1 MIIKHITNFA
11 IAMALSQT
19 LSAETNYFEAGKE
32 TLADLIEIESTESAG
47 LATKASEYASEKL
60 RSAGFGEDDLQIA
73 GPTATTLGLAATLR
87 GAGSGPPVIV
97 MAHLDVVPA
106 VTESW
111 DTNPYQMVEKDGFLY
126 GRGTSD
132 NKGGAA
138 ALITTFIRLKTEGFV
153 PDNDIIMLLT
163 GDEETEMDSIEY
175 FKDNLEQVKRAA
187 FAFNTDAGYVSGT
200 MDAPR
205 SFQVQTAEKVYLT
218 LKLEATNPGGHSSVP
233 RRENAIY
240 DLMRALE
247 RLEKHQFPISLNQ
260 TSRRNLE
267 FTASEYPENLSQTIN
282 KILAGTSDAGN
293 VDLIDQDPGLN
304 AQLRTTCVATQLFG
318 GHAENALPVNV
329 SATVNCRVLPHEDPD
344 QILATIEN
352 IAGDKVA
359 VSVTYP
365 AIKSPPSILT
375 NRVEKLIKTAV
386 DTTFQDIPVVP
397 IMATGATDAIYL
409 RSAGIPVYGTSGI
422 MEDPEGDKRAHGL
435 NERVGID
442 AFTASLEFWY
452 QLMKQL

>member
-1 MIIKHITNFA
+1 MIKKR
-11 IAMALSQT
+11 T
-19 LSAETNYFEAGKE
+19 LILTYLVLFTFPVLAENNYFEVGKA
-32 TLADLIEIESTESAG
+32 TLADLIQIKSTESAG
-47 LATKASEYASEKL
+47 LATRASEYASEKL
-60 RSAGFGEDDLQIA
+60 RSAGFDEDDLKIV
-73 GPTATTLGLAATLR
+73 GPTSTTQGLVAILQGR
-87 GAGSGPPVIV
+87 ESDRPVIV
-97 MAHLDVVPA
+97 MAHLDVVPS

-138 ALITTFIRLKTEGFV
+138 ALITTFIRLKTEGFI

-163 GDEETEMDSIEY
+163 GDEETQMDGIAY
-175 FKDNLEQVKRAA
+175 FKDNLEQVKRAV

-205 SFQVQTAEKVYLT
+205 SFQVQTAEKIYMT
-218 LKLEATNPGGHSSVP
+218 LKLEARNAGGHSSVP
-233 RRENAIY
+233 RSENAIY
-240 DLMRALE
+240 DLMHALE
-247 RLEKHQFPISLNQ
+247 RLERHQFPVSLNQ
-260 TSRRNLE
+260 TSRKNLE
-267 FTASEYPENLSQTIN
+267 FTASEYPETLSEIIN
-282 KILAGTSDAGN
+282 KILAGTSDVGN
-293 VDLIDQDPGLN
+293 VDLIDQDPELN

-318 GHAENALPVNV
+318 GHAENALPVHV

-344 QILATIEN
+344 EILATIQK
-352 IAGDKVA
+352 IAGDKVV

-365 AIKSPPSILT
+365 AIKSPPSMLT
-375 NRVEKLIKTAV
+375 NQVEKLIKTAA
-386 DTTFQDIPVVP
+386 DTTFQNIPVVP

-422 MEDPEGDKRAHGL
+422 MEDPAGGRAHGL
-435 NERVGID
+435 NERVEVN
-442 AFTASLEFWY
+442 AFAASLEFWY

>member
-60 RSAGFGEDDLQIA
+60 RSVGFAEDDLQIA

-138 ALITTFIRLKTEGFV
+138 ALITTFVRLKTEGFV

-200 MDAPR
+200 MDTPR
-205 SFQVQTAEKVYLT
+205 SFQVQTAEKIYLT

-233 RRENAIY
+233 RKENAIY
-240 DLMRALE
+240 DLMHALA
-247 RLEKHQFPISLNQ
+247 RLEKHEFPISLNE
-260 TSRRNLE
+260 TSRKNLE
-267 FTASEYPENLSQTIN
+267 FTANEYSETLMETIN
-282 KILAGTSDAGN
+282 LLLSGNSDLGN
-293 VDLIDQDPGLN
+293 IDLIEQDPELN
-304 AQLRTTCVATQLFG
+304 AQLRTTCVATQLSG

-344 QILATIEN
+344 EILATIEK
-352 IAGDKVA
+352 IAGDKVT
-359 VSVTYP
+359 VSVSYP
-365 AIKSPPSILT
+365 AIKSPPSMLT
-375 NRVEKLIKTAV
+375 KQVENLIQTAV
-386 DTTFQDIPVVP
+386 DKTFQNIPVVP
-397 IMATGATDAIYL
+397 MMETGATDAIYL

-422 MEDPEGDKRAHGL
+422 MEDPTGGRAHGL
-435 NERVGID
+435 NERVGVD
-442 AFTASLEFWY
+442 AFAASLEFWY

>member
-1 MIIKHITNFA
+1 MKLKHITNLA

-19 LSAETNYFEAGKE
+19 LSAQTDYLEIGKE
-32 TLADLIEIESTESAG
+32 TLADLIAIESTESAG
-47 LATKASEYASEKL
+47 LATQASEYASEKL
-60 RSAGFGEDDLQIA
+60 RSAGFDQDDLQIA

-132 NKGGAA
+132 NKGGAV

-163 GDEETEMDSIEY
+163 GDEETEMNSIEY

-218 LKLEATNPGGHSSVP
+218 LKLEARNPGGHSSVP

-240 DLMRALE
+240 DLMHALE
-247 RLEKHQFPISLNQ
+247 RLERHQFPISLNQ
-260 TSRRNLE
+260 TSRKNLA
-267 FTASEYPENLSQTIN
+267 FTASEYPEKLSQIIN
-282 KILAGTSDAGN
+282 KILAGTSDVGN

-318 GHAENALPVNV
+318 GHAENALPVHV

-344 QILATIEN
+344 EILATIQK
-352 IAGDKVA
+352 IAGDKVT

-365 AIKSPPSILT
+365 AIKSPPSMLT
-375 NRVEKLIKTAV
+375 NQVVKLIKTAV
-386 DTTFQDIPVVP
+386 DTTFQNIPVVP
-397 IMATGATDAIYL
+397 MMETGATDAIYL

-422 MEDPEGDKRAHGL
+422 MEDPAGGRAHGL
-435 NERVGID
+435 NERVEVD
-442 AFTASLEFWY
+442 AFAASLEFWY

>member
-1 MIIKHITNFA
+1 MIKKR
-11 IAMALSQT
+11 T
-19 LSAETNYFEAGKE
+19 LILTYLVLFTFPVLAENNYFEVGKE
-32 TLADLIEIESTESAG
+32 TLADLIQIKSTESVG
-47 LATKASEYASEKL
+47 LATRASEYASEQL
-60 RSAGFGEDDLQIA
+60 RSAGFDQDDLKIV
-73 GPTATTLGLAATLR
+73 GPTSTTQGLVATLKGIESDR
-87 GAGSGPPVIV
+87 PVIV

-111 DTNPYQMVEKDGFLY
+111 DTNPYRMVEKDGFFY

-163 GDEETEMDSIEY
+163 GDEETQMDGIAY
-175 FKDNLEQVKRAA
+175 FKNNLEQVKRAA

-200 MDAPR
+200 MDTPK
-205 SFQVQTAEKVYLT
+205 SFQVQTAEKIYMT
-218 LKLEATNPGGHSSVP
+218 LKLEARNTGGHSSVP

-240 DLMRALE
+240 DLMHALE
-247 RLEKHQFPISLNQ
+247 RLERHQFPISLNQ
-260 TSRRNLE
+260 TSRKNLE
-267 FTASEYPENLSQTIN
+267 FTASEYPETLSEIIN
-282 KILAGTSDAGN
+282 KILADASDVGDI
-293 VDLIDQDPGLN
+293 DLIDQDPELN

-344 QILATIEN
+344 KILATIQR
-352 IAGDKVA
+352 ISGTKVA

-365 AIKSPPSILT
+365 AIKSPPSMLT
-375 NRVEKLIKTAV
+375 KQVEKLIKTAV
-386 DTTFQDIPVVP
+386 DKTFQNIPVVP
-397 IMATGATDAIYL
+397 MMETGATDAIYL
-409 RSAGIPVYGTSGI
+409 RSAGIPVYGTSSI
-422 MEDPEGDKRAHGL
+422 MEDPTGGRAHGL
-435 NERVGID
+435 NERVEVD
-442 AFTASLEFWY
+442 AFAASLEFWY

>member
-1 MIIKHITNFA
+1 MIIKHITNLA

-19 LSAETNYFEAGKE
+19 LSAEINYFEAGKE
-32 TLADLIEIESTESAG
+32 TLADLIEIESTESEG

-60 RSAGFGEDDLQIA
+60 RSAGFSEDDLQIA

-111 DTNPYQMVEKDGFLY
+111 DTNPYRMVEKDGFLY

-138 ALITTFIRLKTEGFV
+138 ALITTFIRLKTEGVV

-200 MDAPR
+200 MDVPR

-240 DLMRALE
+240 DLMHALE
-247 RLEKHQFPISLNQ
+247 RLERHKFPISLNE
-260 TSRRNLE
+260 TSRKNLE
-267 FTASEYPENLSQTIN
+267 FTANEYPETLMETIN
-282 KILAGTSDAGN
+282 LLLSGNSDLGN
-293 VDLIDQDPGLN
+293 IDLIEQDPELN
-304 AQLRTTCVATQLFG
+304 AQLRTTCVATQLSG

-344 QILATIEN
+344 EILATIEK
-352 IAGDKVA
+352 IAGDKVT
-359 VSVTYP
+359 VSVSYP
-365 AIKSPPSILT
+365 AIKSPPSMLT
-375 NRVEKLIKTAV
+375 KQVENLIQTAV
-386 DTTFQDIPVVP
+386 DKTFQNIPVVP
-397 IMATGATDAIYL
+397 MMETGATDAIYL
-409 RSAGIPVYGTSGI
+409 RSVGIPVYGTSGI
-422 MEDPEGDKRAHGL
+422 MEDPTGWRSHGL
-435 NERVGID
+435 NERVEVD
-442 AFTASLEFWY
+442 AFAASLEFWY
-452 QLMKQL
+452 ELMKQL

>member
-1 MIIKHITNFA
+1 MIIKYITNLA
-11 IAMALSQT
+11 IAMVLSQT
-19 LSAETNYFEAGKE
+19 LSAETNYFETGKE

-60 RSAGFGEDDLQIA
+60 RSVGFAEDDLQIA

-138 ALITTFIRLKTEGFV
+138 ALITTFVRLKTEGFV

-200 MDAPR
+200 MDTPR
-205 SFQVQTAEKVYLT
+205 SFQVQTAEKIYLT

-233 RRENAIY
+233 RKENAIY
-240 DLMRALE
+240 DLMHALA
-247 RLEKHQFPISLNQ
+247 RLEKHEFPISLNE
-260 TSRRNLE
+260 TSRKNLE
-267 FTASEYPENLSQTIN
+267 FTANEYSETLMETIN
-282 KILAGTSDAGN
+282 LLLSGNSDLGN
-293 VDLIDQDPGLN
+293 IDLIEQDPELN
-304 AQLRTTCVATQLFG
+304 AQLRTTCVATQLSG

-344 QILATIEN
+344 EILATIEK
-352 IAGDKVA
+352 IAGDKVT
-359 VSVTYP
+359 VSVSYP
-365 AIKSPPSILT
+365 AIKSPPSMLT
-375 NRVEKLIKTAV
+375 KQVENLIQTAV
-386 DTTFQDIPVVP
+386 DKTFQNIPVVP
-397 IMATGATDAIYL
+397 MMETGATDAIYL

-422 MEDPEGDKRAHGL
+422 MEDPTGGRAHGL
-435 NERVGID
+435 NERVEVD
-442 AFTASLEFWY
+442 AFAASLEFWY

>member
-1 MIIKHITNFA
+1 MIIKHITNLA

-60 RSAGFGEDDLQIA
+60 RSAGFSEGDLQIA

-138 ALITTFIRLKTEGFV
+138 ALITAFIRLKTEGFV

-200 MDAPR
+200 MDTPK

-247 RLEKHQFPISLNQ
+247 RLERHQFPISLNQ
-260 TSRRNLE
+260 TSRKNLE
-267 FTASEYPENLSQTIN
+267 FTASEYPEKLSETIN
-282 KILAGTSDAGN
+282 QILAGTSDVGN

-329 SATVNCRVLPHEDPD
+329 SATEDPD
-344 QILATIEN
+344 EILATIEN
-352 IAGDKVA
+352 IAGDKVT
-359 VSVTYP
+359 VTVTYP
-365 AIKSPPSILT
+365 AIKSPPSMLT
-375 NRVEKLIKTAV
+375 NQVEKLIKTAA
-386 DTTFQDIPVVP
+386 DTTFENIPVVP

>member
-60 RSAGFGEDDLQIA
+60 RSVGFSEGDLQIA
-73 GPTATTLGLAATLR
+73 GPTATTLGLAATLQ

-138 ALITTFIRLKTEGFV
+138 ALITTFVRLKTEGFV

-200 MDAPR
+200 MDTPR
-205 SFQVQTAEKVYLT
+205 SFQVQTAEKIYLT

-233 RRENAIY
+233 RKENAIY
-240 DLMRALE
+240 DLMHALA
-247 RLEKHQFPISLNQ
+247 RLEKHEFPISLNE
-260 TSRRNLE
+260 TSRKNLE
-267 FTASEYPENLSQTIN
+267 FTANEYSETLMETIN
-282 KILAGTSDAGN
+282 LLLSGNSDLGN
-293 VDLIDQDPGLN
+293 IDLIEQDPELN
-304 AQLRTTCVATQLFG
+304 AQLRTTCVATQLSG

-344 QILATIEN
+344 EILATIEK
-352 IAGDKVA
+352 IAGDKVT
-359 VSVTYP
+359 VSVSYP
-365 AIKSPPSILT
+365 AIKSPPSMLT
-375 NRVEKLIKTAV
+375 KQVENLIQTAV
-386 DTTFQDIPVVP
+386 DKTFQNIPVVP
-397 IMATGATDAIYL
+397 MMETGATDAIYL

-422 MEDPEGDKRAHGL
+422 MEDPTGGRAHGL
-435 NERVGID
+435 NERVEVD
-442 AFTASLEFWY
+442 AFAASLEFWY

>member
-1 MIIKHITNFA
+1 M
-11 IAMALSQT
+11 
-19 LSAETNYFEAGKE
+19 
-32 TLADLIEIESTESAG
+32 
-47 LATKASEYASEKL
+47 
-60 RSAGFGEDDLQIA
+60 
-73 GPTATTLGLAATLR
+73 
-87 GAGSGPPVIV
+87 
-97 MAHLDVVPA
+97 
-106 VTESW
+106 
-111 DTNPYQMVEKDGFLY
+111 
-126 GRGTSD
+126 
-132 NKGGAA
+132 
-138 ALITTFIRLKTEGFV
+138 
-153 PDNDIIMLLT
+153 
-163 GDEETEMDSIEY
+163 
-175 FKDNLEQVKRAA
+175 
-187 FAFNTDAGYVSGT
+187 
-200 MDAPR
+200 
-205 SFQVQTAEKVYLT
+205 T
-218 LKLEATNPGGHSSVP
+218 LKLEAWNPGGHSSVP

-240 DLMRALE
+240 DLMHALE

-293 VDLIDQDPGLN
+293 VDLIDQDPGVN

-329 SATVNCRVLPHEDPD
+329 TATVNCRVLPHEDPD